1 MKGSIILTMA
11 IFAAVSLSA
20 CNHEDKKVIQFGELP
35 QAAQTFVDTHF
46 ADKQVSIVY
55 HDTELADKDYE
66 VIFTDGANI
75 DFSKKGEWT
84 EVEDRDTNGVPTAIM
99 LQGIVDYVTTNFA
112 GQYVVQLGKE
122 RSNYEVELNNGV
134 EMVFDKEGQFLRYDD

>member
-20 CNHEDKKVIQFGELP
+20 CNHEDKKVIQFGGLP

-99 LQGIVDYVTTNFA
+99 LQGIVDYVFTNFA

>member
-122 RSNYEVELNNGV
+122 RSNYEVELNHGV
-134 EMVFDKEGQFLRYDD
+134 EMVFDKEGQLLRYDA

>member
-55 HDTELADKDYE
+55 HDNELADKDYE

-99 LQGIVDYVTTNFA
+99 LQGIVDYVSTNFA

>member
-99 LQGIVDYVTTNFA
+99 LQGIVDYVSTNFA

-134 EMVFDKEGQFLRYDD
+134 ELVFDKEGQFLRYDD

>member
-11 IFAAVSLSA
+11 IFAAVNLSA

-99 LQGIVDYVTTNFA
+99 LQGIVDYVSTNFA

>member
-55 HDTELADKDYE
+55 HDTELTDKDYE

-99 LQGIVDYVTTNFA
+99 LQGIVDYVSTNFA

>member
-20 CNHEDKKVIQFGELP
+20 CNHEDKKVIQFGGLP

-66 VIFTDGANI
+66 VVFTDGANI

-99 LQGIVDYVTTNFA
+99 LQGIVDYVFTNFA

>member
-99 LQGIVDYVTTNFA
+99 LQGIVDYVFTNFA

>member
-1 MKGSIILTMA
+1 MKGSIILAMA

-99 LQGIVDYVTTNFA
+99 LQGIVDYVSTNFA

-134 EMVFDKEGQFLRYDD
+134 EMVFDKDGQFLRYDD

>member
-99 LQGIVDYVTTNFA
+99 LQGIVDYVSTNFA
-112 GQYVVQLGKE
+112 GQYAVQLGKE

>member
-1 MKGSIILTMA
+1 MKGSIILAMA

-99 LQGIVDYVTTNFA
+99 LQGIVDYVSTNFA

>member
-1 MKGSIILTMA
+1 MKGLIILTMA

-99 LQGIVDYVTTNFA
+99 LQGIVDYVSTNFA

>member
-99 LQGIVDYVTTNFA
+99 LQGIVDYVSTNFA

>member
-1 MKGSIILTMA
+1 MKRSIILTMA

-35 QAAQTFVDTHF
+35 QEAQTFVDTHF

-99 LQGIVDYVTTNFA
+99 LQGIVDYVSTNFA

>member
-99 LQGIVDYVTTNFA
+99 LQGIVDYVSSNFA

>member
-1 MKGSIILTMA
+1 MKRSIILTMA

-84 EVEDRDTNGVPTAIM
+84 KVEDRDTNGVPTAIM
-99 LQGIVDYVTTNFA
+99 LQGIVDYVSTNFA

>member
-20 CNHEDKKVIQFGELP
+20 CNHEDKKVIQFCELP

-99 LQGIVDYVTTNFA
+99 LQGIVDYVSTNFA